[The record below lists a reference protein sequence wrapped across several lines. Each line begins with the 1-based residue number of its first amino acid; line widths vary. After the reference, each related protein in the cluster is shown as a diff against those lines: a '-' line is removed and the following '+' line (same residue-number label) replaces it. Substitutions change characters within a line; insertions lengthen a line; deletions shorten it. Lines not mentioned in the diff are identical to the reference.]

1 MKRTILSLIFSAVLA
16 SASAQDMQTLF
27 CQMPDQYIPQL
38 QDAWRKDLTDLF
50 KEGKEARLKNNMNG
64 YSTLEALNDDYLR
77 LQSTER
83 TRIEMRRFPLI
94 NGTYVIC
101 MVTTYFGPAP
111 DSRVAFYSTDW
122 KPLDGAAIF
131 TPPAP
136 ADFFR
141 HDADTTSVAWQD
153 TQAALDMDLM
163 EYRLSPDAPTLTV
176 AYATPEY
183 LSKEMQKTVSPFL
196 TGETIVYDWKQS
208 RFERATLPPSS
219 SKSF

>member
-1 MKRTILSLIFSAVLA
+1 MKRTIFSFIFSAALV

-50 KEGKEARLKNNMNG
+50 KEGKDARLKNNMNG
-64 YSTLEALNDDYLR
+64 YSTLEALTPDYLR
-77 LQSTER
+77 LQATER
-83 TRIEMRRFPLI
+83 TRIEMRRLPLI

-111 DSRVAFYSTDW
+111 DSRVAFFSTDW
-122 KPLDGAAIF
+122 KPLDGGETLF
-131 TPPAP
+131 VPPMRG
-136 ADFFR
+136 DFFR
-141 HDADTTSVAWQD
+141 TDADTTSVAWQD

-176 AYATPEY
+176 AYTTPEY
-183 LSKEMQKTVSPFL
+183 LSAETQKTVAPFL
-196 TGETIVYDWKQS
+196 TNEKITYRWEQS
-208 RFERATLPPSS
+208 RFKRE
-219 SKSF
+219 K

>member
-1 MKRTILSLIFSAVLA
+1 MKRTILSLIFSAILV

-122 KPLDGAAIF
+122 KPLPSARRWRLL
-131 TPPAP
+131 PARC
-136 ADFFR
+136 R
-141 HDADTTSVAWQD
+141 HD
-153 TQAALDMDLM
+153 
-163 EYRLSPDAPTLTV
+163 ERRLAGYAGSPRHGVDGIP
-176 AYATPEY
+176 P
-183 LSKEMQKTVSPFL
+183 
-196 TGETIVYDWKQS
+196 QS
-208 RFERATLPPSS
+208 RRADLDGSLCHA
-219 SKSF
+219 